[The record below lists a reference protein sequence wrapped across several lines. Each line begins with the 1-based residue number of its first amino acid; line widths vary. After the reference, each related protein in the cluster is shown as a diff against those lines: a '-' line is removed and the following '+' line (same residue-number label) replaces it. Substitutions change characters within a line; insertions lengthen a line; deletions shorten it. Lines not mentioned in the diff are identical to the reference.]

1 MFTPEVLFIWNVE
14 QLLTYHD
21 KPTPENL
28 FSSVG
33 PLRRILLDE
42 TPLIHLANR
51 KTKLKIVFISS
62 DTPDLPRPWMRK
74 TMSLETF
81 LKEPVIH
88 FSGTAITVK
97 DAINY
102 VRNYAGL
109 EHKNEPDTDVM
120 RAAEIGG
127 IQFRLAGMP
136 SVLYAL
142 RSVIGLTLTGCM
154 PLYEKLKELEKQKKK

>member
-1 MFTPEVLFIWNVE
+1 M
-14 QLLTYHD
+14 
-21 KPTPENL
+21 NL
-28 FSSVG
+28 
-33 PLRRILLDE
+33 D
-42 TPLIHLANR
+42 
-51 KTKLKIVFISS
+51 
-62 DTPDLPRPWMRK
+62 
-74 TMSLETF
+74 TF

-120 RAAEIGG
+120 KAAEIGSM
-127 IQFRLAGMP
+127 QFRLAGMP

-142 RSVIGLTLTGCM
+142 RSVTSLTLTGCM
-154 PLYEKLKELEKQKKK
+154 PLYEKLKEIERLKRGEPG